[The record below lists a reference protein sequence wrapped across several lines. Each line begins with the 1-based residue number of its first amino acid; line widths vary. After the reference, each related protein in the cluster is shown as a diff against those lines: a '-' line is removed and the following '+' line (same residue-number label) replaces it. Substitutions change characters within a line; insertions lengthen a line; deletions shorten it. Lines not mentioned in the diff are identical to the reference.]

1 MYSCPFASFIILECN
16 RYTGKVQVKITH
28 LIFRDTLM
36 EIFYRCDLNG
46 NGYLSREEF
55 DIFQKRT
62 SGEEC
67 DDAAWQVVQ
76 GNIIL

>member
-1 MYSCPFASFIILECN
+1 
-16 RYTGKVQVKITH
+16 
-28 LIFRDTLM
+28 M

-76 GNIIL
+76 GNIILWRIQDELRHASGNMRGVWSKTRE